1 MQQQG
6 EGEGARTVRP
16 AIEGWFTSDPEP
28 HLLGQRCADCAT
40 VVFPPRAVTC
50 PNPTCVGEDLPVTSL
65 SRTGRV
71 WSYATNHYPPPAPY
85 VAADP
90 FEPITI
96 AAVELQAEAIT
107 VLGQVAGPTDDLR
120 VGAEVE
126 LEIGTLLTT
135 DTEEHTVWR
144 WRVVPPAGSRM
155 EVSA

>member
-1 MQQQG
+1 MQHASDG
-6 EGEGARTVRP
+6 HDERTVRP
-16 AIEGWFTSDPEP
+16 AVEGWFASDPEP

-50 PNPTCVGEDLPVTSL
+50 PNPACVGEELPVTPL

-85 VAADP
+85 VPADP

-96 AAVELQAEAIT
+96 AAVELRDEAIT
-107 VLGQVAGPTDDLR
+107 VLGQVAGPTDGLR

-144 WRVVPPAGSRM
+144 WRVVAPVRSGA